1 MGTKKQTEY
10 SLPRGV
16 TVRKNKTKDTIIITF
31 TYKGVLC
38 REP

>member
-1 MGTKKQTEY
+1 M
-10 SLPRGV
+10 LRDV
-16 TVRKNKTKDTIIITF
+16 TVCEHALSKTITIIV